1 LEATTKALEAWRAAG
16 RELDLAAERL
26 MADPEC
32 EDNQKQ
38 FAEAV
43 EREKLARE
51 GYHAQVESVRVR
63 QPDGIG

>member
-26 MADPEC
+26 IADPDRDDIQE
-32 EDNQKQ
+32 Q

-63 QPDGIG
+63 QPGGIG